1 MRLDS
6 LQKKRGLGSTALA
19 APLRA
24 GAIGPDLIEAFVFD
38 PAPPAGGGAATWHTP
53 SAPFAITPASPP
65 QYYQATLAW
74 SYRHDPGEINY
85 PRVTNRMLLS
95 DQGTFL
101 NIQDGDDTV
110 GRQFIAQAIS
120 WGWSNAYLT
129 QIVTGFLKPSQTHNF
144 VMLFSQTGALSGG
157 NTVQLWC
164 NGVLVASTSTV
175 LSDFSLYSMTL
186 LGEGSTVLPGET
198 QGFWFSGDTA
208 IDPATVFADL
218 FDGTN
223 GMLDINADPSVGGVS
238 PDNYYIEPGSGPSGI
253 TGTASGTADVTGS
266 AAASART
273 TASVSGTADVTGAS
287 AGTLRAFATITGT
300 ANVTGTATATAGS
313 TSIIGTASGAAD
325 VTGAASGTL
334 RAAATASGTAD
345 TTGASAGTL
354 RAFATVTGAADTT
367 GAATVSAR
375 TTATATGASGVTG
388 ASTGTMRATATA
400 SGSVGV
406 SGAATGAV
414 SSAPTAGTASG
425 VAGVTGAATATLRA
439 VAVAAGSANVTGTSS
454 GTLRTTAD
462 ASGAA
467 DVSGQAMATLRA
479 IAEAAGFADV
489 TGAASTLPDTSRHI
503 IVAGVW
509 QDNTFAGVWATNAA
523 TGIWPSYT
531 VAGVWREEADIGT
544 YRENIVQGEWA

>member
-1 MRLDS
+1 MRIS
-6 LQKKRGLGSTALA
+6 SQWKRRGGGGSAALA
-19 APLRA
+19 APLRT
-24 GAIGPDLIEAFVFD
+24 GAIGPDLIEAFVFE
-38 PAPPAGGGAATWHTP
+38 PAPPTGGGAATWHTP
-53 SAPFAITPASPP
+53 SAPFAVTPASPP

-101 NIQDGDDTV
+101 NIQDGDDTA

-120 WGWSNAYLT
+120 WGWSNVYLT
-129 QIVTGFLKPSQTHNF
+129 SLVSGYLKPSQTHNF

-208 IDPATVFADL
+208 IAPATVFADL

-223 GMLDINADPSVGGVS
+223 GMLDINADPTVGGVT

-273 TASVSGTADVTGAS
+273 TASVSGSADVTGAS
-287 AGTLRAFATITGT
+287 AGTLRAFAT
-300 ANVTGTATATAGS
+300 VTGT
-313 TSIIGTASGAAD
+313 AD
-325 VTGAASGTL
+325 VTGAATATAGATSITG
-334 RAAATASGTAD
+334 TASGTAGV
-345 TTGASAGTL
+345 TGASAGTL
-354 RAFATVTGAADTT
+354 RASVTVSGSADMT
-367 GAATVSAR
+367 GAATASAR
-375 TTATATGASGVTG
+375 ATATATGAAGVTG
-388 ASTGTMRATATA
+388 ASTGTLRATATA
-400 SGSVGV
+400 SGYADV
-406 SGAATGAV
+406 SGAATGST
-414 SSAPTAGTASG
+414 SSTAINGTASG
-425 VAGVTGAATATLRA
+425 IAGVTGAATAAMRS

-489 TGAASTLPDTSRHI
+489 TGAASTLPDTSRHVLVVGI
-503 IVAGVW
+503 W